1 MDFAVLNH
9 RISGSLEWYN
19 KYSRDLFADYTINP
33 IFGANASNNYTLSR
47 NAAKVNGKGL
57 DLSLTGI
64 IVQKDDFNYR
74 MNLTYSYNTNEVISS
89 PYEMSPSFYSRGGG
103 SGRMLEGYNMSN
115 FWAYRWAGLDEN
127 GDSQVYNADGE
138 IVKATESVTNDDLV
152 YVGTLTPKHFGGFFN
167 TFTYK
172 GLSLYVGIT
181 YKLGYIFQKPTISQ
195 QAGGRNSYYEINED
209 MAKRWRETGDEAITD
224 VPRIGTSANSFVR
237 YRGADIHIEKGD
249 HIRLREVSLTYE
261 LPNKWLNKL
270 MISSASVGFSAT
282 NLGLIWKKNNVGID
296 PDFIPNS
303 RSLTMSP
310 TPSYNFSLNLNF

>member
-1 MDFAVLNH
+1 M
-9 RISGSLEWYN
+9 
-19 KYSRDLFADYTINP
+19 
-33 IFGANASNNYTLSR
+33 
-47 NAAKVNGKGL
+47 
-57 DLSLTGI
+57 
-64 IVQKDDFNYR
+64 QKDDFNYR

-89 PYEMSPSFYSRGGG
+89 PYEMSPSFYSSGGG

-167 TFTYK
+167 TFSYK

-249 HIRLREVSLTYE
+249 QIRLRDVSLTYE

-282 NLGLIWKKNNVGID
+282 NLGLIWKKNKVGID

-303 RSLTMSP
+303 RSSP
-310 TPSYNFSLNLNF
+310 PPPPPPYNF

>member
-1 MDFAVLNH
+1 M
-9 RISGSLEWYN
+9 
-19 KYSRDLFADYTINP
+19 
-33 IFGANASNNYTLSR
+33 
-47 NAAKVNGKGL
+47 
-57 DLSLTGI
+57 
-64 IVQKDDFNYR
+64 
-74 MNLTYSYNTNEVISS
+74 
-89 PYEMSPSFYSRGGG
+89 
-103 SGRMLEGYNMSN
+103 
-115 FWAYRWAGLDEN
+115 
-127 GDSQVYNADGE
+127 
-138 IVKATESVTNDDLV
+138 
-152 YVGTLTPKHFGGFFN
+152 
-167 TFTYK
+167 
-172 GLSLYVGIT
+172 GIT

-270 MISSASVGFSAT
+270 MINSASVGFSAT